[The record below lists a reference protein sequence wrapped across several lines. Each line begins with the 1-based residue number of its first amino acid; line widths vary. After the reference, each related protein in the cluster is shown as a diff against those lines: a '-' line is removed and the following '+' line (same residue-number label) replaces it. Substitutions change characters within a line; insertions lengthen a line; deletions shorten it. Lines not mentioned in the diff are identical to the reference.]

1 MRQHGNLRFV
11 RETVDRGGSSRR
23 PEHEIRKR
31 SRKKIGP
38 AKERSAD
45 GSRMIQDGKSEAA
58 EESGRDFE
66 PSVIRKRLEAD
77 RDLGLGASEK
87 ERFVRGVRIASGAC
101 KL

>member
-1 MRQHGNLRFV
+1 
-11 RETVDRGGSSRR
+11 
-23 PEHEIRKR
+23 
-31 SRKKIGP
+31 
-38 AKERSAD
+38 
-45 GSRMIQDGKSEAA
+45 MIQDGKSEAA